1 MILDYIDNI
10 QLSDDRVKAYYN
22 ELHSLG
28 YLAQGLSFLYE
39 QVQRLEAKVIEQIP
53 SNQKVFLFGNAP
65 ALSSVPRSLVA
76 CAFHWYTVTVCN
88 YVRMIGWLAAG
99 GDSTKA
105 DDYVRRVLPAVHI
118 WRNKVGAHFAKVKPK
133 KEDTPA
139 DLALSVLF
147 PISFGGDAF
156 YAGSLILSLGKG
168 GKSSTSRRDMRWSL
182 THAHRELIGRY
193 WPSQDASPIH

>member
-65 ALSSVPRSLVA
+65 VLSSVPRSLVA
-76 CAFHWYTVTVCN
+76 CAFHWYAVTVCN
-88 YVRMIGWLAAG
+88 YVRMVGWLAAG

-118 WRNKVGAHFAKVKPK
+118 
-133 KEDTPA
+133 
-139 DLALSVLF
+139 
-147 PISFGGDAF
+147 
-156 YAGSLILSLGKG
+156 
-168 GKSSTSRRDMRWSL
+168 
-182 THAHRELIGRY
+182 
-193 WPSQDASPIH
+193 